1 VKIPKTPKPFH
12 ELLVEAAKGKQFQEI
27 LTASSQIPLKKE
39 EYLHW
44 DELRHRKPPN
54 GLSTEQWWL
63 ATKLRRVSGTRQIAL
78 RDKKGANFKFS
89 VPDSVVEQLHH
100 IDRGAG
106 GLIGTLEPVTSPQT
120 RDRYLIRSLIEE
132 SITSSQLEGAVTTRE
147 VAKQM
152 LSSGRKPRDKSE
164 RMILNNY
171 NTMQRIRVF
180 ITQSNVYHQLIYV
193 SVYSRPCRSK
203 GSLFDLPE
211 SHKREDCEVAM
222 SSLEDYRNQTIQARA
237 SSRIR
242 MDSTMARFE
251 IG

>member
-1 VKIPKTPKPFH
+1 MRYPSDSFQMEGSLWNNGPGSDMYGHVNNYTPAVVHEQSTVFEEVGNSDSDVGNSEQADCGEKLGPARRGPFRS
-12 ELLVEAAKGKQFQEI
+12 LYDRAQ
-27 LTASSQIPLKKE
+27 TA
-39 EYLHW
+39 
-44 DELRHRKPPN
+44 
-54 GLSTEQWWL
+54 
-63 ATKLRRVSGTRQIAL
+63 
-78 RDKKGANFKFS
+78 
-89 VPDSVVEQLHH
+89 
-100 IDRGAG
+100 
-106 GLIGTLEPVTSPQT
+106 QT
-120 RDRYLIRSLIEE
+120 RKDTACLRCR
-132 SITSSQLEGAVTTRE
+132 
-147 VAKQM
+147 
-152 LSSGRKPRDKSE
+152 
-164 RMILNNY
+164 
-171 NTMQRIRVF
+171 MQRIRVF